1 VKVIEQALGG
11 VMLLEPQVFG
21 DDRGWF
27 CESFNAARFAE
38 LGLPTQFLQSNLSR
52 SQRGVLRGLH
62 YQWPNPQGKLVQVV
76 EGEVL
81 DVAVDLRRGSAS
93 FGQSYAAR
101 LSADNRRL
109 MYIPEGYAH
118 GFAVLSEQASFAYQ
132 CTALYDRACDR
143 ALRWNDPALA
153 IDWLLDAPLLSPKDA
168 AAPLLA
174 DLGADALPTL
184 ASE

>member
-1 VKVIEQALGG
+1 VKLIERALGG
-11 VMLLEPQVFG
+11 VMLLEPQLYG

-27 CESFNAARFAE
+27 CETFNSARFAE

-52 SQRGVLRGLH
+52 SRQGVLRGLH

-101 LSADNRRL
+101 LSADNRRV
-109 MYIPEGYAH
+109 MYVPEGYAH

-132 CTALYDRACDR
+132 CTALYDRSCDR
-143 ALRWNDPALA
+143 AVRWNDPALA

-168 AAPLLA
+168 TAPLLA
-174 DLGADALPTL
+174 DLPEDALPVV
-184 ASE
+184 AR